1 MTFGVGEQGKK
12 TFVYAVDVAVDVAVV
27 TDDVQL
33 MVANRWNQGISRNG
47 MKINIAP
54 GKSW

>member
-27 TDDVQL
+27 TD
-33 MVANRWNQGISRNG
+33 ANRWNQGISRNG